1 MEVAMFHQDGMGERH
16 RKWKEMSA
24 GKKALVIVGWLIVLV
39 GFVALA
45 GLIVM
50 LLWNRIMSRVIGL
63 PALGFWEA
71 LGLLVL
77 ARILLGGGKGMSMM
91 GRMRRRRIM
100 REHMARREAGEAGE
114 ENLD

>member
-1 MEVAMFHQDGMGERH
+1 MFHHDAMGERH
-16 RKWKEMSA
+16 RKWTQMSA
-24 GKKALVIVGWLIVLV
+24 GKKALVIVGWFVVLLGV
-39 GFVALA
+39 VALA
-45 GLIVM
+45 GLMVM
-50 LLWNRIMSRVIGL
+50 LLWNRIMSQVIGL

-77 ARILLGGGKGMSMM
+77 SKILLGGGKGMSMM

-100 REHMARREAGEAGE
+100 REHMARRDAGVVGE